1 MKMKLMFLFAIPT
14 SISDWVKK
22 GKNIAKRLL
31 KTFPRRESDI
41 PFGIFEDIY
50 YIFFSLFGCL

>member
-31 KTFPRRESDI
+31 KNI
-41 PFGIFEDIY
+41 PQKRI
-50 YIFFSLFGCL
+50 